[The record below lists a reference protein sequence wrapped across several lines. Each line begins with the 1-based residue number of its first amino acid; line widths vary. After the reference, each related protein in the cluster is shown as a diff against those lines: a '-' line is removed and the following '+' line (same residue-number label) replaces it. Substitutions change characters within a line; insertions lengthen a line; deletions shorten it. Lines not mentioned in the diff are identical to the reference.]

1 MVKNEILL
9 YWSHRFLHFIFH
21 CLTLSVV
28 LQLEKGA
35 YPENLKIH
43 NKWHSFYLTFYVFG
57 SCFYNTNS
65 HSCFR
70 IKIKKNKSSASSKM
84 MCLKNKPNR
93 ERSLS
98 KPKQGGEK
106 KKNHSHTGTRPP
118 NQQQTKKE
126 EKHLNL
132 WSKNKTKR
140 GQLQDLKFHN
150 NPCNLWFN
158 VALRPQKPS
167 GLLGTKSTGQPPWLS
182 HIPELWK
189 QFSFLL
195 MPTCV
200 Y

>member
-1 MVKNEILL
+1 MYIFWANPPPPPPFKLQNSALSQMVKNEILL

-43 NKWHSFYLTFYVFG
+43 NKWHSFYVFG

-106 KKNHSHTGTRPP
+106 EKKIIHTQAHALPI
-118 NQQQTKKE
+118 NNKQKKKRNILISE
-126 EKHLNL
+126 A
-132 WSKNKTKR
+132 KTK
-140 GQLQDLKFHN
+140 Q
-150 NPCNLWFN
+150 N
-158 VALRPQKPS
+158 VDNYK
-167 GLLGTKSTGQPPWLS
+167 T
-182 HIPELWK
+182 
-189 QFSFLL
+189 
-195 MPTCV
+195 
-200 Y
+200 